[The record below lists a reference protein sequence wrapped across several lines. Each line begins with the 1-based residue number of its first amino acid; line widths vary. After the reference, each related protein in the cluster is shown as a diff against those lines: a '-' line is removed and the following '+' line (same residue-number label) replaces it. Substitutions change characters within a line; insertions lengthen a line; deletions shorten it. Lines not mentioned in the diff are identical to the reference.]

1 MRIRRCAVVW
11 LEPRELATFQLDDL
25 LAGGTGVVSRLAW
38 FAHAP
43 HLQAAVEIDPA
54 QVAVLG
60 AVGPVDWIARDV
72 LEARF
77 GTEAVAALLAAQLL
91 VHEPDAAEQ
100 APADA
105 RFRAQGWHP
114 PAAIAHMAARW
125 EAIDGPAGMA
135 EQGLDSNA
143 GLLRQHGL
151 PPPPETPVPEGAQWH
166 VLPRPARDAF
176 DALLDARV
184 TCRNFDPLAS
194 IPLEV
199 FSGIMARTFGRRG
212 SGRPAPGF
220 EVIKRTSPSGGA
232 LHPVECFLIVQRVE
246 GIAPGLYR
254 YRVAEHAL
262 LAVAPQV
269 AAPAAGDVGT
279 RALPAGEPATAW
291 SSESLRAFAQ
301 IAVAG
306 QAFLADAAVLC
317 VLAPRFHR
325 NFWKYRNHAKAYRVL
340 HPRCRAPV
348 ANPAAVRDAGR
359 GGAVRHQ
366 CDQRGG
372 SGAGV
377 RDDPLRA
384 KPAAGVRVRAA
395 RRNPGGIRVRSQ
407 PPGVAALTGLRGAKP
422 LRARA
427 QARGRGCGSGWP
439 R

>member
-43 HLQAAVEIDPA
+43 HLRAAVEIDPA
-54 QVAVLG
+54 HVAVLG
-60 AVGPVDWIARDV
+60 AVGPVDWVARDV
-72 LEARF
+72 LEVRF

-91 VHEPDAAEQ
+91 VHEPDAAEE

-151 PPPPETPVPEGAQWH
+151 PPPPETPVPEGARLH
-166 VLPRPARDAF
+166 ALPRPARDAF

-199 FSGIMARTFGRRG
+199 FSGIMSRTFGRRG

-220 EVIKRTSPSGGA
+220 DVIKRTSPSGGA

-254 YRVAEHAL
+254 YRAAEHAL
-262 LAVAPQV
+262 LAVIPAI

-279 RALPAGEPATAW
+279 RALRLGEAATAW

-306 QAFLADAAVLC
+306 QAFFADAAVLC
-317 VLAPRFHR
+317 VLAPRFQR
-325 NFWKYRNHAKAYRVL
+325 NFWKYRNHAKAYRVCVL
-340 HPRCRAPV
+340 
-348 ANPAAVRDAGR
+348 DAGHLSQTLQLC
-359 GGAVRHQ
+359 ATQ
-366 CDQRGG
+366 
-372 SGAGV
+372 AGLGPFV
-377 RDDPLRA
+377 TSAINEVDLERAFGMIPYVQSPLLVCGFGPRAGTLVESEFDPNR
-384 KPAAGVRVRAA
+384 RV
-395 RRNPGGIRVRSQ
+395 
-407 PPGVAALTGLRGAKP
+407 
-422 LRARA
+422 
-427 QARGRGCGSGWP
+427 WP